1 MTKPVLNMVD
11 KAMWKNRTD
20 LARQVML
27 VVKRFTQGR
36 PMPESEVIATL
47 AFCVGLGI
55 GNQPPTVNK
64 HELMRMAAT
73 MVTEG
78 EDAAS
83 HGKGNRVVDN
93 DAIRASQI

>member
-1 MTKPVLNMVD
+1 MTQPALNMVD